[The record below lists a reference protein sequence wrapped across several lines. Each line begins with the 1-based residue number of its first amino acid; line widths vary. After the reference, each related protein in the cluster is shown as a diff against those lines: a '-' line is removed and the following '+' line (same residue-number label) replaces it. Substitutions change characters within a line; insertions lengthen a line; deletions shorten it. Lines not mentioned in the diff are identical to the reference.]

1 MLLGLLIGNHLVLN
15 LILFLPTAK
24 ENLNGSVPV
33 VASLARVE
41 RTDFLQPMLIGEV
54 AQVHAELTYASNHSI
69 EVTAY
74 VWAEN
79 LKDGSKRLTNQ

>member
-1 MLLGLLIGNHLVLN
+1 MIDKVIVGMHLLLDVYI
-15 LILFLPTAK
+15 FLSTAK
-24 ENLNGSVPV
+24 GNINGSVPV

-54 AQVHAELTYASNHSI
+54 AKVHAELTYASKHSI

>member
-1 MLLGLLIGNHLVLN
+1 M
-15 LILFLPTAK
+15 
-24 ENLNGSVPV
+24 PV

-54 AQVHAELTYASNHSI
+54 AKVHAELTYASNHSI
-69 EVTAY
+69 EVTSY